1 MIQIVDFK
9 DLQLVCKNNKNQ
21 KYFAPSHVSCLSLK
35 SFNGAFLMLN
45 FNLKT
50 NKNQNKNTK
59 IYNVH
64 L

>member
-45 FNLKT
+45 LKP
-50 NKNQNKNTK
+50 KNQQKSK
-59 IYNVH
+59 QKYKD